1 MTIIAIVGV
10 AALLG
15 LFAIACLG
23 TVCMAVGERCG
34 VCQSGGGR

>member
-1 MTIIAIVGV
+1 MSIIAIVGV

-15 LFAIACLG
+15 LLAIACLG

-34 VCQSGGGR
+34 ICQGGQR